1 MGYDVSFHPI
11 TPTEMKEWYF
21 TPLEWVKQGK
31 ETKVLELASIS
42 GMEDFYAEKYL
53 NTLKVG
59 TATKNTELFDKSHG
73 FCIAVIQGF
82 FKDYYYTR
90 GSAFS
95 FLVRQ
100 KPEYQRYVT
109 PWNRIIPNCFSN
121 PVKNQIVENYCSG
134 MYLAPIQVTELLQ
147 DLEHI
152 PKLHADFEEL

>member
-11 TPTEMKEWYF
+11 TPTEMKAWYF

-31 ETKVLELASIS
+31 ETKVLELTSIS

-59 TATKNTELFDKSHG
+59 AATENTELFDKSHR
-73 FCIAVIQGF
+73 FFIAVIQSF

-100 KPEYQRYVT
+100 KP
-109 PWNRIIPNCFSN
+109 
-121 PVKNQIVENYCSG
+121 
-134 MYLAPIQVTELLQ
+134 
-147 DLEHI
+147 
-152 PKLHADFEEL
+152 